1 VVAYV
6 FYRAGLGLLGLK
18 TPKPPTA
25 GHGRMS
31 FLILVPA
38 RNEERVVAE
47 TIERIQALD
56 YPSDKKLIV
65 IVADD
70 CQDETAATAIAA
82 GARVLAKPG
91 PAAGKGDTI
100 QWALAQP
107 ELVGAAWDA
116 LVIFDAD
123 SRPSLDYLSVM
134 DAALEGGAEAVQART
149 ESLPPSGW
157 VARAYAMNTSQR
169 NRLWHQA
176 REQAGFSAALTGT
189 GICLS
194 RDLLRRFPFK
204 PYTVTEDLEYS
215 AVLTSAGVRVHFL
228 YHAVLQIEQPVTLG
242 SSITQRI
249 RWARG
254 QIMTTLREGP
264 RLLARAARRLDLSAF
279 DSALYLAMP
288 SLVPLQAL
296 LIVWLG
302 ASLLVDT
309 SSLRTFVDFAPV
321 PIAVPGAVLVFS
333 LVTPHLGILAERRGF
348 SLRDWVG
355 FLLLMT
361 SWLPLAV
368 FGAFTWTVRSWK
380 PTPHG
385 LPAGG
390 SRARAEAAPPVPSP
404 ALDAE

>member
-1 VVAYV
+1 M
-6 FYRAGLGLLGLK
+6 LGLK
-18 TPKPPTA
+18 TPKPPA
-25 GHGRMS
+25 GGHGRTS

-38 RNEERVVAE
+38 RNEERVVAD

-56 YPSDKKLIV
+56 YPPDKKLIV

-70 CQDETAATAIAA
+70 CQDETAAAAAA
-82 GARVLAKPG
+82 GGALVLQKPG
-91 PAAGKGDTI
+91 PASGKGVTI

-107 ELVGAAWDA
+107 ELIEATWDA

-123 SRPSLDYLSVM
+123 SRPTLDYLSMM
-134 DAALEGGAEAVQART
+134 DAALEGGAGAIQART

-204 PYTVTEDLEYS
+204 PYTITEDLEYS

-242 SSITQRI
+242 SSVTQRI

-264 RLLARAARRLDLSAF
+264 RLLARAARRLDLSAL

-302 ASLLVDT
+302 GSLLVDT
-309 SSLRTFVDFAPV
+309 SDLRTFAGLGPV
-321 PIAVPGAVLVFS
+321 PIAVPAAVLVFS
-333 LVTPHLGILAERRGF
+333 LVTPHLGILVERRGF

-385 LPAGG
+385 LPA
-390 SRARAEAAPPVPSP
+390 SAARARAEASSPVPSP